1 MVWARRFWH
10 KLQTLFRRDRSAQRL
25 DDEMQFHLDEQIA
38 ENLAAGMSREE
49 ARCAAQRAF
58 GNTALIKEQTREAWG
73 WLKLEIAVKDVQYG
87 IRGLFRSPLF
97 TFVSVLS
104 LALGVGAITGI
115 FGTFEAV
122 FLNAVSARNVGQLEH
137 IEPGDSNVSYRC
149 LQYLSS
155 ANIPT
160 IQGLVAY
167 FESGLSL
174 RLGTE
179 MERIT
184 GDIVSPNFFTV
195 LAVTPA
201 MGRAFS
207 EDEQQ
212 PGRQPQ
218 VAIVSHAFWR
228 RKFAARPDVLG
239 KVIEL
244 NAESFTIVG
253 VLPENYRSV
262 DGYGM
267 SPEVYVPLSKE
278 LLGDLKDPS
287 LGSLNLIA
295 RMQDGVTFSQ
305 LKASLVPVVQ
315 SWRQM
320 YPGDTRYAGEIRIY
334 PLTGIEK
341 MRRDGIPVELTVF
354 LMLVILV
361 AVLILLIACA
371 NVAGLLVARGANR
384 SREIAVRLALGA
396 PRYRVAQQLLTETAL
411 LAFLGSCEGI
421 VLYLALATAAARV
434 QILESVPFELHL
446 HLDQPLLYFS
456 IGLVGLTTLLSG
468 LLPALQS
475 SRTRWH
481 LGSNQIGAE
490 TYQRFSLRR
499 AVVVGQFALTF
510 VLLVS
515 ASLFLRALAKTS
527 HADPGFNVQH
537 LLTVEVA
544 LNDTSYSASR
554 SEQYFERAINE
565 ISRLQGI
572 RSVSGASTIPLGI
585 EHWAMSMKANDRNLQ
600 RVFVNSITPGYF
612 RTMQIPLLKGRDFRP
627 DDRADSPPVAIVNE
641 TLANAYSKGD
651 VLGNLVYVPFPGTAG
666 KPPTW
671 SPFKIIG
678 IARDSKYGTL
688 GEEASPALYWPVSQ
702 HYGQYSPPTLIV
714 HTASAPASVMPT
726 IRQILVSLEPY
737 APIKIELMR
746 ERLAGALLPSKIA
759 AFLFSGIGALG
770 LLLATIGIYGVVA
783 YSVGRRTAEMGIRM
797 ALGAT
802 KAHVF
807 RLILKDAG
815 QVACVGIVLG
825 AVLASLIVQ
834 TIGPALPAGMP
845 VLDLLSFVT
854 VGCVLTF
861 VGLCAALIP
870 AWRGSRIDPMVAL
883 RYE

>member
-1 MVWARRFWH
+1 MEKEFASH
-10 KLQTLFRRDRSAQRL
+10 LELEAEEQRAKGL
-25 DDEMQFHLDEQIA
+25 
-38 ENLAAGMSREE
+38 SVEE
-49 ARCAAQRAF
+49 ARYAAQRAF
-58 GNTALIKEQTREAWG
+58 GNTTLMKEQTREAWG
-73 WLKLEIAVKDVQYG
+73 WLTLEIALKDIRYG
-87 IRGLFRSPLF
+87 IRGLFRSPIF

-104 LALGVGAITGI
+104 LALGVGATTGI

-122 FLNAVSARNVGQLEH
+122 FLNAVTARNVGQLER

-149 LQYLSS
+149 FQYLSS

-160 IQGLVAY
+160 IEGLVAY

-174 RLGTE
+174 RSGME

-195 LAVTPA
+195 LGVTPA

-212 PGRQPQ
+212 PGRQPH
-218 VAIVSHAFWR
+218 VAIVSHGFWQ
-228 RKFAARPDVLG
+228 RKFDARPDVLG

-244 NAESFTIVG
+244 NRDAFTIVG
-253 VLPENYRSV
+253 VLPKNYRSV
-262 DGYGM
+262 HGYGM

-278 LLGDLKDPS
+278 LVGDLNDPS

-320 YPGDTRYAGEIRIY
+320 YPSDTRYAGEIGIY

-341 MRRDGIPVELTVF
+341 MRRDGIPLELTVF
-354 LMLVILV
+354 MLLVILV
-361 AVLILLIACA
+361 VVLILLIACA

-396 PRYRVAQQLLTETAL
+396 PRYRVVQQLLTETGL
-411 LAFLGSCEGI
+411 LAFLGSCAGI
-421 VLYLALATAAARV
+421 VLYLALATAAAKL
-434 QILESVPFELHL
+434 QIRESVPFELHL

-475 SRTRWH
+475 SGTRWH

-499 AVVVGQFALTF
+499 AFVVGQFALVF

-515 ASLFLRALAKTS
+515 ASLFLRGLAKTS

-544 LNDTSYSASR
+544 LNDASYSASR
-554 SEQYFERAINE
+554 SERYFERAINE

-572 RSVSGASTIPLGI
+572 RSVSGASTVPLGI
-585 EHWAMSMKANDRNLQ
+585 EHWVMSMKANDRGVP
-600 RVFVNSITPGYF
+600 RVFVNSVTPGYF
-612 RTMQIPLLKGRDFRP
+612 QTMQIPLLKGRDFQAE
-627 DDRADSPPVAIVNE
+627 DRADSPPVAIVNQ
-641 TLANAYSKGD
+641 TFAKAYLKGD
-651 VLGNLVYVPFPGTAG
+651 GLSNLVYVPIAGTG
-666 KPPTW
+666 TPPTFL
-671 SPFKIIG
+671 PIQIIG
-678 IARDSKYGTL
+678 IARDSKYGSL
-688 GEEASPALYWPVSQ
+688 GEEAAPALYWPVSQ
-702 HYGQYSPPTLIV
+702 HYSPPTLMV
-714 HTASAPASVMPT
+714 DSASAPASVIT
-726 IRQILVSLEPY
+726 AIRQTLVSLEPRT
-737 APIKIELMR
+737 PIKIELMR

-759 AFLFSGIGALG
+759 SFLLSGMGTLG

-783 YSVGRRTAEMGIRM
+783 YSVGRRTAEIGIRM

-802 KAHVF
+802 KAHVLC
-807 RLILKDAG
+807 LILKDAG
-815 QVACVGIVLG
+815 QIACVGTVTG
-825 AVLASLIVQ
+825 AALASFIVQ
-834 TIGPALPAGMP
+834 PLGKALPAGMP
-845 VLDLLSFVT
+845 VVDLLSFVT
-854 VGCVLTF
+854 VGCALTF

-870 AWRGSRIDPMVAL
+870 AWRASRIDPMRAL
-883 RYE
+883 RTE

>member
-1 MVWARRFWH
+1 MRWW
-10 KLQTLFRRDRSAQRL
+10 KKNDREHDMEKEFASHLELEAEEQRAKGL
-25 DDEMQFHLDEQIA
+25 
-38 ENLAAGMSREE
+38 SVEE
-49 ARCAAQRAF
+49 ARYAAQRAF
-58 GNTALIKEQTREAWG
+58 GNTTLMKEQTREAWG
-73 WLKLEIAVKDVQYG
+73 WLTLEIALKDIRYG
-87 IRGLFRSPLF
+87 IRGLFRSPIF

-104 LALGVGAITGI
+104 LALGVGATTGI
-115 FGTFEAV
+115 FGTLEAV
-122 FLNAVSARNVGQLEH
+122 FLNAVTARNVGQLEH

-149 LQYLSS
+149 FQYLSS

-160 IQGLVAY
+160 IEGLVAY

-174 RLGTE
+174 CSGME

-195 LAVTPA
+195 LGVTPA

-212 PGRQPQ
+212 PGRQPH
-218 VAIVSHAFWR
+218 VAIVSHGFWQ
-228 RKFAARPDVLG
+228 RKFDARPDVLG

-244 NAESFTIVG
+244 NRDAFTIVG
-253 VLPENYRSV
+253 VLPKNYRSV
-262 DGYGM
+262 HGYGM

-278 LLGDLKDPS
+278 LVGDLNDPS

-305 LKASLVPVVQ
+305 LKASLGPVVQ
-315 SWRQM
+315 SWRQL
-320 YPGDTRYAGEIRIY
+320 YPGDSRYAGKIDIY

-341 MRRDGIPVELTVF
+341 MRRDGIPLELTVF
-354 LMLVILV
+354 LLLLILV

-396 PRYRVAQQLLTETAL
+396 PRYRVVQQLLTETGL
-411 LAFLGSCEGI
+411 LAFLGSCAGI
-421 VLYLALATAAARV
+421 VLYLALATAAAKL
-434 QILESVPFELHL
+434 QIRESVPFELHL

-475 SRTRWH
+475 SGTRWH

-499 AVVVGQFALTF
+499 AFVVGQFALVF

-515 ASLFLRALAKTS
+515 ASLFLRGLAKTS

-544 LNDTSYSASR
+544 LNDASYSASR
-554 SEQYFERAINE
+554 SERYFERAINE

-572 RSVSGASTIPLGI
+572 RSVSGASTVPLGI
-585 EHWAMSMKANDRNLQ
+585 EHWVMSMKANDRGVP
-600 RVFVNSITPGYF
+600 RVFVNSVTPGYF
-612 RTMQIPLLKGRDFRP
+612 RTMQIPLLKGRDFQA

-641 TLANAYSKGD
+641 TFANAYLKGD
-651 VLGNLVYVPFPGTAG
+651 VLSNLVYVPFPGTAG
-666 KPPTW
+666 KPPTF

-678 IARDSKYGTL
+678 VARDSKYGTL
-688 GEEASPALYWPVSQ
+688 GEEATPALYWPVSQ
-702 HYGQYSPPTLIV
+702 HYGPPTLMV
-714 HTASAPASVMPT
+714 DTASAPASVMST
-726 IRQILVSLEPY
+726 IRQTLVSVEPY
-737 APIKIELMR
+737 APIKIELMG

-759 AFLFSGIGALG
+759 AFLLSGIGALG
-770 LLLATIGIYGVVA
+770 LLL
-783 YSVGRRTAEMGIRM
+783 
-797 ALGAT
+797 
-802 KAHVF
+802 
-807 RLILKDAG
+807 
-815 QVACVGIVLG
+815 
-825 AVLASLIVQ
+825 
-834 TIGPALPAGMP
+834 
-845 VLDLLSFVT
+845 
-854 VGCVLTF
+854 
-861 VGLCAALIP
+861 
-870 AWRGSRIDPMVAL
+870 
-883 RYE
+883 